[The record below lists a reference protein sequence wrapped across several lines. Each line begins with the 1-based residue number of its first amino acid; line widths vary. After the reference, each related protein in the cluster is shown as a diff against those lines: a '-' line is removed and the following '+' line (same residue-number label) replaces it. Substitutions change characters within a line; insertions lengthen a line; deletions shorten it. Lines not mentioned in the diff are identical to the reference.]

1 MPTEI
6 LDVQKRGMGSKPAL
20 LLVLVFFMTIPV
32 FAAGDVCVVCEK
44 EIRFK
49 VYRREDK
56 LNRTRCFLC
65 GDCQKLPNNCYLCGL
80 PVLKDFTRLPDGRV
94 ICKRDAGSVILD
106 DGEAGLICDQVKEAL
121 DRQFIRFIAIPTTN
135 VTVQFMD
142 RVRLREIY
150 KIIGNDFSCPNTLGC
165 TETKTKDGRQVF
177 EISLLSGQLRQNLM
191 TTCVHEYAHT
201 WINENVPTA
210 RRQELGKDAVEGFCE
225 LLSYLFAEQQGLT
238 VAKSNILANHYTRGQ
253 IHLFIEAQS
262 RFGLNE
268 IVDWMQYGTDVNLI
282 ANELDRVRR
291 VDTPRTLKPAPPAI
305 FTGAREPET
314 GPGTLV
320 LNGIIWSPDRPMA
333 MINHRNFGLNDEAK
347 VPLGNTNVLV
357 RCLMIREDSVTIQL
371 VGTGEKQELRM
382 AVR

>member
-1 MPTEI
+1 
-6 LDVQKRGMGSKPAL
+6 MGSKLAL
-20 LLVLVFFMTIPV
+20 LLILVFFMTLPV
-32 FAAGDVCVVCEK
+32 FAVGDVCVVCEK

-49 VYRREDK
+49 VYTREDK
-56 LNRTRCFLC
+56 LNQTRCFLC
-65 GDCQKLPNNCYLCGL
+65 GDCLKLPDNCYLCGL
-80 PVLKDFTRLPDGRV
+80 PVLKGFTRLPDGRV
-94 ICKRDAGSVILD
+94 ICKRDVGSVILD

-165 TETKTKDGRQVF
+165 TETKTRNGRHVF

-201 WINENVPTA
+201 WIHENVAAA
-210 RRQELGKDAVEGFCE
+210 RRKKLGKDAVEGFCE
-225 LLSYLFAEQQGLT
+225 LLSYLFAEQQGLL

-268 IVDWMQYGTDVNLI
+268 IVDWMQYGTDVFLI
-282 ANELDRVRR
+282 TNGLDRIRQL
-291 VDTPRTLKPAPPAI
+291 DTPRTLKPAPTAVFAGI
-305 FTGAREPET
+305 REPET
-314 GPGTLV
+314 GPGSLV
-320 LNGIIWSPDRPMA
+320 LNGITWSPARPMA
-333 MINHRNFGLNDEAK
+333 MINRRNFEVNEEAK

-357 RCLMIREDSVTIQL
+357 RCLMIREDSVTVEL
-371 VGTGEKQELRM
+371 VGSGEKQELRM
-382 AVR
+382 DTR